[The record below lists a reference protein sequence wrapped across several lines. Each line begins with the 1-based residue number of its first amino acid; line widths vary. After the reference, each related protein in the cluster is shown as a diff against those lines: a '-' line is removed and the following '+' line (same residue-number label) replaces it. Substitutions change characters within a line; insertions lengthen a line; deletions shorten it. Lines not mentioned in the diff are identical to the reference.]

1 MQPLARRLSAGIIIL
16 LTTAVLAQ
24 AQVQVV
30 DATPCD
36 KVVPERVT
44 SCWFLEAVSR
54 HLNRHQARGL
64 GAGEH

>member
-30 DATPCD
+30 DATPCG
-36 KVVPERVT
+36 KVVPERVI
-44 SCWFLEAVSR
+44 
-54 HLNRHQARGL
+54 G
-64 GAGEH
+64 